1 MVTMSPGTV
10 NYGAE
15 SSMLSYFLQATPT
28 ADLWTRRRYVLRV
41 LTDFAVFLSGIVL
54 LLMGSIGTVDCARAA
69 AVSDLYRAEVT
80 VGSQEP
86 AAREQAFKDAL
97 EVVLV
102 KVTGSREI
110 AEQPAAATLLAS
122 AATYVQQFGYRA
134 RGRATTLNVLFDGA
148 AVDAALTDGDLP
160 VWVDERPAV
169 LIWLAVQRGDRRY
182 MVADDHGGQADRVV
196 RTVAARRGIP
206 VLFPLLD
213 MEDRAQVDVA
223 DVLGGF
229 DENVLQAAV
238 RYDPDAVVIATVA
251 ALRDDDWRPRALR
264 RNKAASRRASLEA
277 VLGDGLHFVADALAD
292 QLAAVE
298 TAGGLGGL
306 LMSVEG
312 VDSLE
317 DFARLA
323 TYLDNLALA
332 RSHRI
337 YRIEPGYA
345 SFLLEVSGDAA
356 NVGRLIGLGDVLE
369 AAPRPVLAP
378 ATLVGKPADGGKP
391 VDVRE
396 RVPALHFRMLQCCL
410 LYTSDA
416 ADDLLCVDL
425 G

>member
-15 SSMLSYFLQATPT
+15 SSMLSYFLQATPA
-28 ADLWTRRRYVLRV
+28 ADLWTKRRYVLRV

-134 RGRATTLNVLFDGA
+134 RGRATTLNVLFDGT

-229 DENVLQAAV
+229 DENVLQASV

-251 ALRDDDWRPRALR
+251 ALRDDDWRADWQLYYGGEPA
-264 RNKAASRRASLEA
+264 AASLKDASLEA

-292 QLAAVE
+292 RLAAVE
-298 TAGGLGGL
+298 TAGALGGL

-317 DFARLA
+317 DFARLS

-337 YRIEPGYA
+337 YRIERGYA

-378 ATLVGKPADGGKP
+378 ATLRGKPADGGKP

-396 RVPALHFRMLQCCL
+396 RVPALHFRMLQ
-410 LYTSDA
+410 
-416 ADDLLCVDL
+416 
-425 G
+425 